1 MEEFKQRPEASE
13 KVTNERSETLM
24 YNLFKPEEVGNGFL
38 GRAFTENEKSALQA
52 GHDIHWKKFD
62 LGGTDKA
69 LTLRMHK
76 VINPEGNLESV
87 QSVQLKADKLEIPK
101 EVMGKKLNQ
110 DEKDKIAK
118 GGVYCI
124 DREGKKFL
132 LSIDSR
138 VNSVTIRT
146 PAEVGIKENLGE
158 YTFSSNE
165 LSRLKSNVEIGP
177 KVFKSDKY
185 GYFASNLKI
194 EQKGNSYEYKYSNI
208 VNLTPKEAEKLKP
221 ILNKH
226 NSLYDDNE
234 INKIMDV
241 MGVDNREVKFA
252 FEENI
257 KNSKIEPQLKDG
269 PVVNEVDTDLGKRNF
284 KSLEKYEGEL
294 DGVYQTKWLATNDK
308 GNFFI
313 TNELE
318 FKGVNVPDFEET
330 KWSFINNEYHS
341 KITEEMRCTKNF
353 AVKEGKINTPSVHR
367 KMF

>member
-1 MEEFKQRPEASE
+1 MEEYSKKQESNERIL
-13 KVTNERSETLM
+13 NERSETLM
-24 YNLFKPEEVGNGFL
+24 YNMFKADDVGDGFL
-38 GRAFTENEKSALQA
+38 GRAFTENEKSSLQA

-62 LGGTDKA
+62 IGGTDKA

-76 VINPEGNLESV
+76 VVTPEGKLENV
-87 QSVQLKADKLEIPK
+87 KSVQLKADKLEIPK
-101 EVMGKKLNQ
+101 EILGKKLNQ
-110 DEKDKIAK
+110 DEKDRIAK

-132 LSIDSR
+132 LSVDSR

-146 PAEVGIKENLGE
+146 PAEVGIKETLGE
-158 YTFSSNE
+158 YKFSNNE

-177 KVFKSDKY
+177 KVFKSEKY

-241 MGVDNREVKFA
+241 MGADNKNIKFA

-257 KNSKIEPQLKDG
+257 KKSKSDP
-269 PVVNEVDTDLGKRNF
+269 
-284 KSLEKYEGEL
+284 
-294 DGVYQTKWLATNDK
+294 
-308 GNFFI
+308 I
-313 TNELE
+313 TM
-318 FKGVNVPDFEET
+318 D
-330 KWSFINNEYHS
+330 HS
-341 KITEEMRCTKNF
+341 KIKEPREVSKSKVMANG
-353 AVKEGKINTPSVHR
+353 VKKTPSVKP
-367 KMF
+367 KMI